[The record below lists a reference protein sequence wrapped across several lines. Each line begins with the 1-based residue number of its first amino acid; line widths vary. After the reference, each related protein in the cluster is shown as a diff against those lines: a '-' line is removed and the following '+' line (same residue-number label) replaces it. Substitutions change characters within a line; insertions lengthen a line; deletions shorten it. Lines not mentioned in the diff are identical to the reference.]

1 MVGGRMAE
9 DDQGVTF
16 VAAAGVAEGRGEL
29 VGRHLATWRAYF
41 SQTHMRVAAL
51 QASRTL
57 ATDQDS
63 SPTGSTSG
71 IERTACAI
79 SAILTAVA
87 AIEAAV
93 SEVYITAVDKKRIG
107 DVLSP
112 SEATLAVLWQ
122 VMEKAQTRRKITVA
136 LSQVGKTLNDM
147 ACWQNTNDLFSLR
160 NVLTHYTLGSVVVES
175 SVPDIPASTPRA
187 IDEIEKT
194 LDSKGITRSTLPDTT
209 HFPFVYLNGS
219 CACWAVESS
228 REFIDN
234 FCRLMEHPSPF
245 SAIEEHAAASGHSSP
260 FIVVSS
266 DRGAQ

>member
-1 MVGGRMAE
+1 MAE

-41 SQTHMRVAAL
+41 SQTHMKVAAL

-79 SAILTAVA
+79 SAILTTVA

-112 SEATLAVLWQ
+112 SETNLAVLWQ
-122 VMEKAQTRRKITVA
+122 VMEKEPTKEKIVVA
-136 LSQVGKTLNDM
+136 LRQVGKTLKPDM
-147 ACWQNTNDLFSLR
+147 ACWNNTTDLFALR
-160 NVLTHYTLGSVVVES
+160 NILTHYTLGSVVLES
-175 SVPDIPASTPRA
+175 SEPSIPASIPPT
-187 IDEIEKT
+187 IEKT
-194 LDSKGITRSTLPDTT
+194 LDSKGIARSTLPDTT

-228 REFIDN
+228 RKFIDN

-245 SAIEEHAAASGHSSP
+245 SAIEEHAAASGHPSP
-260 FIVVSS
+260 FMVVSS
-266 DRGAQ
+266 DCGAQ